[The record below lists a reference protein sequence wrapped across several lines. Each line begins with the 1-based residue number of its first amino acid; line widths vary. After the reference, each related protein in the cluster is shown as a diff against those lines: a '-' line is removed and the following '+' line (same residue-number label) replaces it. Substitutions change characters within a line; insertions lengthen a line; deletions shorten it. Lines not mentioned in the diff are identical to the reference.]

1 METTLRLLLM
11 LSQKLASARR
21 EVALAEALP
30 LILAATGSAFGAA
43 YLKQSDALVLAA
55 QSGMPAQLR
64 CLVERLSVAAPS
76 SFVAQRAAESR
87 ELTLDRDLQGCEAR
101 ALAGALSEAGWA
113 QAAACPLTARGDLHG
128 VLLIAAPVGQEI
140 SCVALT
146 ALELGGNTL
155 ALHLALLA
163 RARAD
168 IDDAETGRMAPIAAA
183 A

>member
-21 EVALAEALP
+21 EVALVEALP

-43 YLKQSDALVLAA
+43 YLKQGDALVLAA

-64 CLVERLSVAAPS
+64 CLVERLGLLAPPC
-76 SFVAQRAAESR
+76 FIAQRAAESR
-87 ELTLDRDLQGCEAR
+87 ELTLDRDLRACKDR
-101 ALAGALSEAGWA
+101 ALVGALSEAGWA
-113 QAAACPLTARGDLHG
+113 EAAACPLTAGGDLHG

-140 SCVALT
+140 SPIALT

-155 ALHLALLA
+155 ALHLALLV

-168 IDDAETGRMAPIAAA
+168 IVDADTARMAPIAAA